1 MGSPCWV
8 SVPLSACKSMA
19 DSIDHSVSD
28 RLRVGFQGEVGA
40 YSEEAL
46 VALYPQALMVP
57 HPSFESAF
65 EALTGGDLD
74 RAVLPIENSLFGSV
88 HQNYDLLL
96 EHDLQIVAQI
106 QLRIR
111 HQLMAPRGAS
121 LTSIKR
127 VLSHPQAIGQCRDFL
142 RSELGQA
149 DIQPT
154 YDTAGA
160 AKKVARTADPSH
172 AAIASKAAASEY
184 GLDIL
189 ASDIESNHANYTRF
203 LALARPDA
211 DPEEGLQP
219 DALETGAF
227 RTSLV
232 YAQKEN
238 VPGGLFKSLAV
249 FALRDI
255 DLLKIES
262 RPLVGSPGQY
272 VFYLDLEGH
281 RDDEP
286 VRNAVHHLKEIAAR
300 VRVLGSFRAGRTVG

>member
-1 MGSPCWV
+1 MSD
-8 SVPLSACKSMA
+8 STEHTDSA
-19 DSIDHSVSD
+19 

-46 VALYPQALMVP
+46 NVLYPAAEAVP
-57 HPSFESAF
+57 FASFEAAF
-65 EALTGGDLD
+65 EALTDGRLD

-96 EHDLQIVAQI
+96 EHELIIVAQV

-111 HQLMAPRGAS
+111 HQLMAPGGATIGG
-121 LTSIKR
+121 LKR

-142 RSELGQA
+142 RQHLAQA
-149 DIQPT
+149 HIQPT

-160 AKKVARTADPSH
+160 AKDVARSADPTQ

-184 GLDIL
+184 GLSIL
-189 ASDIESNHANYTRF
+189 AADIESNHANYTRF

-211 DPEEGLQP
+211 EVERGLQP
-219 DALETGAF
+219 DALESGVY

-281 RDDEP
+281 RDDAP
-286 VRNAVHHLKEIAAR
+286 VRNALHHLKEVAAR

>member
-1 MGSPCWV
+1 MSDASSP
-8 SVPLSACKSMA
+8 SSTSSPG
-19 DSIDHSVSD
+19 
-28 RLRVGFQGEVGA
+28 RLRVAFQGEVGA

-46 VALYPQALMVP
+46 HALYPEADVVP
-57 HPSFESAF
+57 CPSFEAAF
-65 EALTGGDLD
+65 EAVSRGELD

-96 EHDLQIVAQI
+96 EHDLIIVAQL

-111 HQLMAPRGAS
+111 HQLMAPSGAT
-121 LTSIKR
+121 LAGLR
-127 VLSHPQAIGQCRDFL
+127 QVLSHPQAIGQCRDFL
-142 RSELGQA
+142 RSHLA
-149 DIQPT
+149 NAVIQPT

-160 AKKVARTADPSH
+160 AKEVAQAGNLTM
-172 AAIASKAAASEY
+172 AAIASEAAASEY

-189 ASDIESNHANYTRF
+189 AADIESNHANYTRF

-211 DPEEGLQP
+211 DVEYGLQT
-219 DALETGAF
+219 DALDTGEY

-262 RPLVGSPGQY
+262 RPLVGNPGQY
-272 VFYLDLEGH
+272 VFYLDLLGH
-281 RDDEP
+281 RDEDR
-286 VRNAVHHLKEIAAR
+286 VRNALRHLQEIAAK
-300 VRVLGSFRAGRTVG
+300 VRVLGSFRSGRTLE

>member
-1 MGSPCWV
+1 
-8 SVPLSACKSMA
+8 MA
-19 DSIDHSVSD
+19 DSTGHSVSD
-28 RLRVGFQGEVGA
+28 PLRVGFQGEVGA

-46 VALYPQALMVP
+46 DALYPHALMVP
-57 HPSFESAF
+57 YPSFEAAF
-65 EALTGGDLD
+65 EALSGGELD

-96 EHDLQIVAQI
+96 EHELIIVAQI

-111 HQLMAPRGAS
+111 HQLMAPEGAS
-121 LTSIKR
+121 LEGLKR

-142 RSELGQA
+142 RRELSQA
-149 DIQPT
+149 VIQPT

-160 AKKVARTADPSH
+160 AKDVAEAKDQTQ
-172 AAIASKAAASEY
+172 AAIASKAAAAEY
-184 GLDIL
+184 GLSIL
-189 ASDIESNHANYTRF
+189 AGDIESNHANYTRF

-211 DPEEGLQP
+211 DPERGLQP
-219 DALETGAF
+219 DTVDSGDF

-232 YAQKEN
+232 YAQREN

-272 VFYLDLEGH
+272 VFYLDLKGH

-286 VRNAVHHLKEIAAR
+286 VRNALHHLKEVAAR

>member
-1 MGSPCWV
+1 MRDELLN
-8 SVPLSACKSMA
+8 LSDSSMEKP
-19 DSIDHSVSD
+19 V
-28 RLRVGFQGEVGA
+28 RVGFQGEVGA

-46 VALYPQALMVP
+46 RALYPEASMVP
-57 HPSFESAF
+57 CASFEATF
-65 EALTGGDLD
+65 DALSRGDLD

-96 EHDLQIVAQI
+96 EHDLIIVAQV

-111 HQLMAPRGAS
+111 HQLMAPRGATMDGLS
-121 LTSIKR
+121 K

-142 RSELGQA
+142 RGRLGQA
-149 DIQPT
+149 VIQPT

-160 AKKVARTADPSH
+160 AKDVAQAADPSL
-172 AAIASKAAASEY
+172 AAIASKAAAAEY

-189 ASDIESNHANYTRF
+189 ADDIESNHANYTRF

-211 DPEEGLQP
+211 DPEDGLNP
-219 DALETGAF
+219 DTLEQGAF

-262 RPLVGSPGQY
+262 RPLVGNPGQY
-272 VFYLDLEGH
+272 VFYLDLLGH
-281 RDDEP
+281 RDEER
-286 VRNAVHHLKEIAAR
+286 VRHALRHLKEVAAK
-300 VRVLGSFRAGRTVG
+300 VRVLGSFRAGQTLE